1 MTARTCTLWNTT
13 ISSMLCASL
22 PTVTGC
28 ALLMVLPSRSG
39 IWLARKL
46 LKNSAPISF
55 PMDPRPI
62 NLNACPWPGPL
73 MAKPCS
79 LATPTT
85 PFAYG
90 KSLFLL
96 TKQIKQFYSILL
108 LQLLSTYFFIV
119 CILVIITTIDATML
133 SKESVVDKTIFYV

>member
-96 TKQIKQFYSILL
+96 IKILLASILL
-108 LQLLSTYFFIV
+108 LHQHFLNTFLYTDDDDETSCVDTEADKNKCTRTY
-119 CILVIITTIDATML
+119 
-133 SKESVVDKTIFYV
+133 